1 MLFRNRASSN
11 LYQPQIANLKK
22 GRLTLEGSLIIKGNY
37 YYAKFRVDGKQKMIA
52 TKIPVK
58 GNNKRRAEQ
67 KMREIV
73 AAYQG
78 LNLECDNAL
87 FTDFLNKWLKSI
99 EGIIKL
105 STWETYDKTVNGKIK
120 PYFEPK
126 HYRFRDMKPE
136 TFTEYFVYLAQ
147 HGKSN
152 GKGGLGYKT
161 VKNIRGVLSSAYEYA
176 VENNYV
182 KENPVSR
189 SRMPSFPHSIKK
201 DVPEY
206 NAQQVR
212 KLLLYAKEHE
222 SHIYYIF
229 LLLALYTGLR
239 KGELLAL
246 MWEDIDYDK
255 KLLNVN
261 KSRTGSRKNV
271 TMQITTPKTKSS
283 NRKIPI
289 NDFVIGELKAEKQRQ
304 EDYAKLL
311 GNGYDKSH
319 DFIVR
324 TVLGKLYVNL
334 SAINRV
340 VNRLT
345 ENAGLPH
352 CTIHGF
358 RHSVASILDDNGVPI
373 QDISVLLGHESVN
386 TTERIYINR
395 RKTAKEATINTL
407 DSAINLNIA

>member
-37 YYAKFRVDGKQKMIA
+37 YYAKFRVNGKQKMIA
-52 TKIPVK
+52 TKIPIK
-58 GNNKRRAEQ
+58 GNNKRRAIE
-67 KMREIV
+67 KMKEIIES
-73 AAYQG
+73 YKDI
-78 LNLECDNAL
+78 NLECDDVL
-87 FTDFLNKWLKSI
+87 FTDFLDKWLKGI
-99 EGIIKL
+99 KGIIKP
-105 STWETYDKTVNGKIK
+105 STWESYNKTVSGKLK

-126 HYRFRDMKPE
+126 RYKFKDMKPE
-136 TFTEYFVYLAQ
+136 VFTKYFVFLSQ

-222 SHIYYIF
+222 SHIYIF

-246 MWEDIDYDK
+246 
-255 KLLNVN
+255 
-261 KSRTGSRKNV
+261 TG
-271 TMQITTPKTKSS
+271 
-283 NRKIPI
+283 
-289 NDFVIGELKAEKQRQ
+289 
-304 EDYAKLL
+304 
-311 GNGYDKSH
+311 
-319 DFIVR
+319 
-324 TVLGKLYVNL
+324 
-334 SAINRV
+334 
-340 VNRLT
+340 
-345 ENAGLPH
+345 
-352 CTIHGF
+352 
-358 RHSVASILDDNGVPI
+358 
-373 QDISVLLGHESVN
+373 
-386 TTERIYINR
+386 RI
-395 RKTAKEATINTL
+395 
-407 DSAINLNIA
+407 